1 MKSHL
6 AGVGLLL
13 AATVAAAY
21 VVAVVGW
28 GQPDIDVGATNEQPP
43 TVTWV
48 LPGGPVWND
57 GVRPGQTVTSIT
69 SGIYPADWAM
79 ATTDGIRGKTTS
91 ERAIQLAMRDWLPVA
106 ILALVVCLAA
116 WLAIRRL
123 QIATALAAL
132 AVAISAQALLSAGM
146 PIRSTAVGAAA
157 VALPPL
163 WLWLW
168 SSRTARLRLVVS
180 LVAGLIA
187 LAWVAARWVM
197 PGLYDFAELARVAAI
212 VIGLLLVAAVLIEQ
226 RGWRQALLNL
236 EGRRAADLF
245 AVTAVLAVI
254 IVVAV
259 LTEVPL
265 VALVL
270 VGGIALLAYP
280 AVRRRLGATIDELV
294 LSEVRGRA
302 SLAAVEDERGRI
314 ARELHDAPL
323 QEVAAVIRDLDRH
336 PGTEKEADMLRQA
349 AGHLRR
355 VTTELR
361 PPVLDDLGLPAALQH
376 VVAQASARAPD
387 VEIESDITPVD
398 LYSARAPAEVEL
410 AVFRVVQEAVENALR
425 HSGATLIRV
434 VARVGPTE
442 VDASVADNGHGMAAG
457 AARAALQAGHL
468 GLVTMAQRAELIGAE
483 FSTQPTVP
491 HGTLVRVHWQAKR

>member
-1 MKSHL
+1 MKHRL

-28 GQPDIDVGATNEQPP
+28 GQPEIEVRLTNDQPP
-43 TVTWV
+43 TVVWV
-48 LPGGPVWND
+48 LPGGPVWER
-57 GVRPGQTVTSIT
+57 GIRPTQTVTSIAAGT
-69 SGIYPADWAM
+69 SPADWAM
-79 ATTDGIRGKTTS
+79 TTTDGRIENTAS
-91 ERAIQLAMRDWLPVA
+91 DPAIQLAMRDWLPVA
-106 ILALVVCLAA
+106 MLALILCLAA
-116 WLAIRRL
+116 WLAIRRP
-123 QIATALAAL
+123 QIATALAVL
-132 AVAISAQALLSAGM
+132 AVAISAQALLSADM
-146 PIRSTAVGAAA
+146 PIRSSAAGAAA
-157 VALPPL
+157 VTAPPL

-168 SSRTARLRLVVS
+168 SSRTARLRVVVS
-180 LVAGLIA
+180 VMAGLVALVWLTA
-187 LAWVAARWVM
+187 RAAF
-197 PGLYDFAELARVAAI
+197 PDLYDIAEIARAAAI
-212 VIGLLLVAAVLIEQ
+212 IIGLLLVAAVLIEQ

-245 AVTAVLAVI
+245 AVTAVLTVI
-254 IVVAV
+254 VVVAV

-265 VALVL
+265 AALVL
-270 VGGIALLAYP
+270 GGGIALLAYP
-280 AVRRRLGATIDELV
+280 AVRRRLGSTIDELV

-349 AGHLRR
+349 ASHLRQ

-376 VVAQASARAPD
+376 VVAQATAGSPGI
-387 VEIESDITPVD
+387 EIESDITPVD
-398 LYSARAPAEVEL
+398 LYSGRAPAQVEL
-410 AVFRVVQEAVENALR
+410 AVFRIVQEAVENALR

-442 VDASVADNGHGMAAG
+442 VEASVADDGRGIAAG

-468 GLVTMAQRAELIGAE
+468 GLATMAQRAALIGAE

>member
-1 MKSHL
+1 MKHRL

-28 GQPDIDVGATNEQPP
+28 GQPEIEVRLTNDQPP
-43 TVTWV
+43 TVVWV
-48 LPGGPVWND
+48 LPGGPVWER
-57 GVRPGQTVTSIT
+57 GIRPTQTVTSIAAGT
-69 SGIYPADWAM
+69 SPADWAM
-79 ATTDGIRGKTTS
+79 TATDGRIENTAS
-91 ERAIQLAMRDWLPVA
+91 DSAIQLAMRDWLPVS
-106 ILALVVCLAA
+106 ILALILCLVG
-116 WLAIRRL
+116 WLTVRRL
-123 QIATALAAL
+123 QIATALAVL

-146 PIRSTAVGAAA
+146 PIRSSAVGAAA
-157 VALPPL
+157 VVLPPL

-168 SSRTARLRLVVS
+168 SSRSASLRLVVS
-180 LVAGLIA
+180 LVAGLVA
-187 LAWVAARWVM
+187 LAWLAARATF
-197 PGLYDFAELARVAAI
+197 PDLYDATELARVAAI
-212 VIGLLLVAAVLIEQ
+212 SIGLLLVGAAIIAEGQ
-226 RGWRQALLNL
+226 WRQVLLRL

-245 AVTAVLAVI
+245 AVAAVLAVI
-254 IVVAV
+254 AVVAV

-265 VALVL
+265 VALVVL
-270 VGGIALLAYP
+270 GGVALLLYP
-280 AVRRRLGATIDELV
+280 ALRHRLGETIDELV
-294 LSEVRGRA
+294 LSDVRGRA

-376 VVAQASARAPD
+376 VVEQAAARSPEI
-387 VEIESDITPVD
+387 EIESDITPVD
-398 LYSARAPAEVEL
+398 LYSERAPADVEL
-410 AVFRVVQEAVENALR
+410 AVFRIVQEAVENALR
-425 HSGATLIRV
+425 HSGATVVRV
-434 VARVGPTE
+434 VAHVGPND
-442 VDASVADNGHGMAAG
+442 VAASVVDDGHGIAAG
-457 AARAALQAGHL
+457 AGRAALQAGHL
-468 GLVTMAQRAELIGAE
+468 GLATMAQRAALIGAE